1 MQQLITK
8 KFISILFISLLFY
21 SCNEVDPIE
30 LNEFQMNFNKWKSHD
45 ITSYTITLKISCFC
59 ISTDPIDIKVANNQI
74 IEINNAPVTSEQL
87 NNEYWHAKTIDELFV
102 FIDENIKEEPF
113 QQVIEFNET
122 YGFPEYIYFNREE
135 MLVDE
140 EIGYTISSFNID

>member
-1 MQQLITK
+1 MK

-21 SCNEVDPIE
+21 SCNSIDPVE
-30 LNEFQMNFNKWKSHD
+30 LNEFQINLNKWESKN
-45 ITSYTITLKISCFC
+45 INSYTINLSVSCHC
-59 ISTDPIDIKVANNQI
+59 IGKGNPINIKVENNQI
-74 IEINNAPVTSEQL
+74 IEINSAPVTSEQL
-87 NNEYWHAKTIDELFV
+87 NNEYWYAKTIDELFI
-102 FIDENIKEEPF
+102 FIDEEIKKEPF
-113 QQVIEFNET
+113 QQVLEFNET

>member
-1 MQQLITK
+1 MNKI
-8 KFISILFISLLFY
+8 ISILFISLLFY
-21 SCNEVDPIE
+21 SCNSIDPVE
-30 LNEFQMNFNKWKSHD
+30 LNAFQINFNKWKSND

-59 ISTDPIDIKVANNQI
+59 IYTDPIDIKVENNKI
-74 IEINNAPVTSEQL
+74 KEINKTPVTSEQL
-87 NNEYWHAKTIDELFV
+87 NNEYWFAKTIDELFV

-113 QQVIEFNET
+113 EKVLEFNET

-140 EIGYTISSFNID
+140 EMGYTISSFNID

>member
-1 MQQLITK
+1 MQQLIMK
-8 KFISILFISLLFY
+8 KIISILFISLLFY
-21 SCNEVDPIE
+21 SCNSIDPVE
-30 LNEFQMNFNKWKSHD
+30 LNEFQINLNKWESKN
-45 ITSYTITLKISCFC
+45 INSYTITLKMSCFC
-59 ISTDPIDIKVANNQI
+59 TPTDPIDIKVENNQI
-74 IEINNAPVTSEQL
+74 TEINSAPVTSEQL
-87 NNEYWHAKTIDELFV
+87 NNEYWYAKTIDELFI

-113 QQVIEFNET
+113 QQVLEFNET

>member
-1 MQQLITK
+1 MK

-21 SCNEVDPIE
+21 SCNSIDPVE

-45 ITSYTITLKISCFC
+45 ITSYSITLKMSCFC
-59 ISTDPIDIKVANNQI
+59 IPTDPIDIKIENNK
-74 IEINNAPVTSEQL
+74 INEQVL
-87 NNEYWHAKTIDELFV
+87 
-102 FIDENIKEEPF
+102 
-113 QQVIEFNET
+113 EFNET
-122 YGFPEYIYFNREE
+122 HGFPEYIYFNREE

>member
-1 MQQLITK
+1 MK
-8 KFISILFISLLFY
+8 KYIPILFISLLFY
-21 SCNEVDPIE
+21 SCNSIDPVE
-30 LNEFQMNFNKWKSHD
+30 LNEFQINLNKWESKN
-45 ITSYTITLKISCFC
+45 INSYTITLKMSCFC
-59 ISTDPIDIKVANNQI
+59 IPTDPIDIKVENNQI
-74 IEINNAPVTSEQL
+74 TEINSAPVTSEQL
-87 NNEYWHAKTIDELFV
+87 NNEYWYAKTIDELFI

-113 QQVIEFNET
+113 QQVLEFSET

>member
-1 MQQLITK
+1 MQQLIMK
-8 KFISILFISLLFY
+8 KFIPILFISLLFY
-21 SCNEVDPIE
+21 SCNSIDPVE
-30 LNEFQMNFNKWKSHD
+30 LNEFQINLNKWESKN
-45 ITSYTITLKISCFC
+45 INSYIITLKMSCFC
-59 ISTDPIDIKVANNQI
+59 IPTDPIDIKVENNQI
-74 IEINNAPVTSEQL
+74 TEINSAPVTSEQL
-87 NNEYWHAKTIDELFV
+87 NNEYWYAKTIDELFI

-113 QQVIEFNET
+113 QQVLEFNET